1 MPPYSALSEGRIH
14 SQIRKRSVRRNICP
28 RGYRIGVPV
37 DLGVNSMRTPSD
49 IRTSRVYVKPG
60 VSICNLVSY
69 KCGIRVRA
77 QGGRE
82 GYPSPSGSL

>member
-1 MPPYSALSEGRIH
+1 MSAVPPYSALSEGRIH

-28 RGYRIGVPV
+28 RGYRMGVPV

-60 VSICNLVSY
+60 VSICNFVSY
-69 KCGIRVRA
+69 RRGIRVRA
-77 QGGRE
+77 
-82 GYPSPSGSL
+82 